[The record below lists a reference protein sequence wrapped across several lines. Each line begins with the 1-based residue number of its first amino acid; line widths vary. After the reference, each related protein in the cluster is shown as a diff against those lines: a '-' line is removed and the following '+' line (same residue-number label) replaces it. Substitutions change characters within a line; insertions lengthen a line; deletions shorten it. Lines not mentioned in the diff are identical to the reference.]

1 MVMEAGFRPRGG
13 DGGTPGSSP
22 SLGAEDQ
29 GPSSESADRSPSRP
43 LGQLWAGWPRPP
55 HLLTDTVVSSQTHA
69 GRAAGWRGSRGSVTL
84 TLKINQHTSRALGA
98 LGVLL
103 LWDCGRGP
111 RTAWLRVAVRPSS
124 RSGAGG
130 PATPRRSAEAAPSS
144 RPLPELV

>member
-29 GPSSESADRSPSRP
+29 GPSSESMDRSPSCP
-43 LGQLWAGWPRPP
+43 LGWLRPP
-55 HLLTDTVVSSQTHA
+55 RLLTDTVVSQTHA